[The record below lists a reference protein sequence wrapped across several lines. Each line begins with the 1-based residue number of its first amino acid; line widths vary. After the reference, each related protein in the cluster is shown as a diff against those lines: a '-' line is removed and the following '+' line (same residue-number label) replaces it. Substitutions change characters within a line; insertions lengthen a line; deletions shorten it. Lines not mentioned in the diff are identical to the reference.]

1 MMNEVKGWKL
11 QIQLSSQSN
20 QEIHHKRT
28 RLLETTAN
36 DSLKKNF
43 AFKFQ
48 FRQVAQFHRNSQ
60 KVTLFR
66 TRLKQFRFLS
76 SHE

>member
-1 MMNEVKGWKL
+1 MVIEKSKVMRNKTLLPPLHRFLLRSKEFKSDFNNSSFQDITINEVKGWKL

-36 DSLKKNF
+36 DS
-43 AFKFQ
+43 
-48 FRQVAQFHRNSQ
+48 
-60 KVTLFR
+60 
-66 TRLKQFRFLS
+66 
-76 SHE
+76 

>member
-36 DSLKKNF
+36 DSLKKISLLNSNSDKWLNF
-43 AFKFQ
+43 TATARK
-48 FRQVAQFHRNSQ
+48 S
-60 KVTLFR
+60 
-66 TRLKQFRFLS
+66 LS
-76 SHE
+76 SELD